1 MRMIPVDDLEK
12 ITNIQGMS
20 VSELLYDIVI
30 HTMPSKYINNGNI
43 NNLIDTSIDI
53 YNTLKNNG
61 IVQIHDFDEDDLD
74 IAQEIYDEIIKDE

>member
-1 MRMIPVDDLEK
+1 MRMIPVEDLEK

-20 VSELLYDIVI
+20 VSELLYDIII
-30 HTMPSKYINNGNI
+30 HTISSKYTNGYTNNV
-43 NNLIDTSIDI
+43 IDTSIDI

-74 IAQEIYDEIIKDE
+74 IAQEIYDEFIEEK

>member
-1 MRMIPVDDLEK
+1 MRIIPVEDLEK

-30 HTMPSKYINNGNI
+30 HTMSSKYTNGCINNV
-43 NNLIDTSIDI
+43 IDTSIDI

-74 IAQEIYDEIIKDE
+74 IAQEIYDEFIEEK

>member
-1 MRMIPVDDLEK
+1 MRMIPVEDLEK

-20 VSELLYDIVI
+20 VSELLYDIII
-30 HTMPSKYINNGNI
+30 HTMSSKYTNGNT
-43 NNLIDTSIDI
+43 NNVIDMGIDI

-74 IAQEIYDEIIKDE
+74 IAQEIYDEFIEEK

>member
-1 MRMIPVDDLEK
+1 MRMIPVEDLEK

-30 HTMPSKYINNGNI
+30 HTMPSKYTNGNT
-43 NNLIDTSIDI
+43 NNVIDTSIDI

-74 IAQEIYDEIIKDE
+74 IAQEIYDEFIEEK

>member
-1 MRMIPVDDLEK
+1 MRMIPVEDLEK

-30 HTMPSKYINNGNI
+30 HTMPSKYTNGNTS
-43 NNLIDTSIDI
+43 NVIDTSIDI

-74 IAQEIYDEIIKDE
+74 IAQEIYDEFIDEK

>member
-1 MRMIPVDDLEK
+1 MRMIPVEDLEK

-20 VSELLYDIVI
+20 VSELLYDIII
-30 HTMPSKYINNGNI
+30 HTISSKYTNGNTS
-43 NNLIDTSIDI
+43 NVIDTSIDI

-74 IAQEIYDEIIKDE
+74 IAQEIYDEFIEEK